1 MGALRKTLKVLFLTV
16 AVGLSLALGA
26 VFPVPPIIVMSR
38 RRRTDRTELVL
49 PAAPGTRLD
58 LSSTRV
64 PASLLL
70 PQTGW

>member
-1 MGALRKTLKVLFLTV
+1 MGALCKTLRVLVLTF
-16 AVGLSLALGA
+16 AVGLSVVLGA

-49 PAAPGTRLD
+49 PATPGRRLD
-58 LSSTRV
+58 LSRTQV

>member
-1 MGALRKTLKVLFLTV
+1 MGALRKTLRVLVLTI
-16 AVGLSLALGA
+16 AVGLSVALGA
-26 VFPVPPIIVMSR
+26 VFPVPPIIVLSR

-58 LSSTRV
+58 LSRTQV
-64 PASLLL
+64 AASLLN